1 MDVVRRPKDA
11 FLMGSEFSST
21 NLDRAG
27 HFGPVHGSNRRR
39 SGKQLITL
47 DLNHFGFRG
56 RGVTGHWSAVKA
68 GIDSKRRRRR
78 WCGRGCRRSGWRRHW
93 GARRHANRA
102 WAIWR
107 RSTTTFGIQY
117 TDTGTRSGGVWK
129 ASQGLLGA
137 LHSTALRGGGIKC
150 LVIFRLLAAKEGFEL
165 LDCEFATKVSH

>member
-56 RGVTGHWSAVKA
+56 RGGQRGGEKRKKKEVNKEGGSGPTHSLNGGELDKEPALNSVGQQGDIIKGGWPMKVLGSRTVLNDGREKEHSSSAEPKWWRAGQRTFSPQCWSAV
-68 GIDSKRRRRR
+68 
-78 WCGRGCRRSGWRRHW
+78 
-93 GARRHANRA
+93 
-102 WAIWR
+102 
-107 RSTTTFGIQY
+107 
-117 TDTGTRSGGVWK
+117 
-129 ASQGLLGA
+129 
-137 LHSTALRGGGIKC
+137 
-150 LVIFRLLAAKEGFEL
+150 
-165 LDCEFATKVSH
+165 

>member
-56 RGVTGHWSAVKA
+56 RGGQR
-68 GIDSKRRRRR
+68 GGEKRKKKEVNKE
-78 WCGRGCRRSGWRRHW
+78 GGSGPTHK
-93 GARRHANRA
+93 
-102 WAIWR
+102 
-107 RSTTTFGIQY
+107 S
-117 TDTGTRSGGVWK
+117 SPKEGVR
-129 ASQGLLGA
+129 SQGQPKWWRAGQRTFSQQCW
-137 LHSTALRGGGIKC
+137 STG
-150 LVIFRLLAAKEGFEL
+150 
-165 LDCEFATKVSH
+165 